1 MKPDAVTTKPATDMQ
16 PVIDTTGQDPELV
29 EAIRKGQ
36 ETLEQW
42 HTLGCR
48 LGIPAEAESLAQL
61 TALTLVMNAGTTTF
75 SGMESAIHRALI
87 AAYAIGYTHARQRH
101 PCNCARETVSM

>member
-1 MKPDAVTTKPATDMQ
+1 MTTKPATTMQ
-16 PVIDTTGQDPELV
+16 PVIDTTNEDPELV
-29 EAIRKGQ
+29 ETIRKAQ

-61 TALTLVMNAGTTTF
+61 TALTLVMNAGIMTF
-75 SGMESAIHRALI
+75 SGMESAIHRALV

-101 PCNCARETVSM
+101 PCNCTREAVSM